1 MLRLRV
7 AFGAFGGTAMNTER
21 WTSVAEASFMLGA
34 SPETVERWAR
44 VGFLRSSRGED
55 GAMRIS
61 RDQLDRIAR
70 NQNTGSRVMEFV
82 DPVFDRLAS

>member
-1 MLRLRV
+1 
-7 AFGAFGGTAMNTER
+7 
-21 WTSVAEASFMLGA
+21 
-34 SPETVERWAR
+34 
-44 VGFLRSSRGED
+44 
-55 GAMRIS
+55 MRIS